1 MEWLPYGEGVEEARL
16 SPTPQMAEKDPIITL
31 VRELVLAGGMIGII
45 VLGMWAHTGSM
56 PPLVVVESKSMMH
69 DSEGQLGAIDAGDL
83 VLVHSPESKTIISYA
98 EATDPNNAN
107 YGYENHGTAGDV
119 IIYNRNGETDSTPII
134 HRVIISILAERTSV
148 TNTNGTCDEGV
159 LYEGQCILSWTV
171 PGTDQYDVESITF
184 SFDGNGTGMYSC
196 GENWLN
202 TSEKIPRHPG
212 FITLGDNNNC
222 SDDQAFFQP
231 YGGVMSGHS
240 GMIQP
245 IKSEWVIGIAGAEI
259 PWLGV
264 VKLFVSGDDSPG
276 VSQVP
281 GSSFF
286 FLILAIGGILAAP
299 VVLEPVARK
308 LLVGSPEMLE
318 AEREDAMAV
327 LVSVLGEEE

>member
-1 MEWLPYGEGVEEARL
+1 
-16 SPTPQMAEKDPIITL
+16 MADKGPVIIL
-31 VRELVLAGGMIGII
+31 VRELVLAGGMIGIL

-119 IIYNRNGETDSTPII
+119 IIFNRYGDTDSTPIL
-134 HRVIISILAERTSV
+134 HRVIISFVAVRTTV
-148 TNTNGTCDEGV
+148 TNSNGTCDEGR
-159 LYEGQCILSWTV
+159 LYDGQCILSWTV
-171 PGTDQYDVESITF
+171 PGTDQYDVENITL
-184 SFDGNGTGMYSC
+184 SFDGNDTGMYSC

-202 TSEKIPRHPG
+202 ASEKVPLNPG
-212 FITLGDNNNC
+212 YITLGDNNNC
-222 SDDQAFFQP
+222 NDSADQSFFHP

-240 GMIQP
+240 AMVQP
-245 IKSEWVIGIAGAEI
+245 IKDEWVIGIAGAEI

-264 VKLFVSGDDSPG
+264 VKLFVSGGDSPG

-281 GSSFF
+281 GSSFL

-308 LLVGSPEMLE
+308 LLVGSPEMVE
-318 AEREDAMAV
+318 AEREDAMAA
-327 LVSVLGEEE
+327 LASVFDEEE